1 MVKRLKKVRK
11 PEKRLCSSAEISIY
25 GQASTIHF
33 FSHLCV
39 KVGLSKQRMSL
50 TGRKAR
56 EGKQ

>member
-25 GQASTIHF
+25 EQASTIHF

-50 TGRKAR
+50 TGGKAR